1 MRRWILW
8 LAMGAAVLGV
18 AALLA
23 SRTGDEAGGFPP
35 SPSPSM
41 TAQAPDPPE
50 SLGSRPIPP
59 APSPALPPE
68 AEAEARLPAD
78 VAESVARY
86 RAAEDREEREE
97 ILLELAFTEDPASLR
112 FLLDE
117 LDRADAKSLEG
128 VLFAIVQ
135 YGSRDAIPRLRE
147 LAGQA
152 SSPERARRL
161 TEAADYLELPSLTE
175 VRRELQ
181 ER

>member
-18 AALLA
+18 AALLVN
-23 SRTGDEAGGFPP
+23 RTGDEADG
-35 SPSPSM
+35 SPTSPLPRTPVRTLSEPVG
-41 TAQAPDPPE
+41 T
-50 SLGSRPIPP
+50 PP
-59 APSPALPPE
+59 APSPPARAVP
-68 AEAEARLPAD
+68 AETDAEARLPAD
-78 VAESVARY
+78 VAETVARY

-117 LDRADAKSLEG
+117 LNRADAEAFEG

-152 SSPERARRL
+152 SSPDRARLL